1 MVHFTRVCRA
11 HIHVWKRT
19 NRGGSLINRDSRG
32 FDNRPRETR
41 INERIRAREVRVID
55 ENGEQIG
62 IMVPMRA
69 LELARERNLDLVE
82 ISPQANPPV
91 CKIMD
96 YGRFKYESAKRENEA
111 RKRQKVSEV
120 KEIRLHPHTDTHD
133 IGVRVKKILQF
144 LAEGDKVKVSIQF
157 KGREIFHPEIGRQ
170 MLEGIVTQL
179 KGAAL
184 VDRAPALEGRNM
196 WMMLTR
202 APGWDPKKAAEAE
215 AAKAE
220 ATAANGVDGPQPP
233 AAPAADAAKSA
244 PTGVTEGAQA

>member
-1 MVHFTRVCRA
+1 MLGAYSGRACSVHDT
-11 HIHVWKRT
+11 
-19 NRGGSLINRDSRG
+19 GGLIINRDSRG
-32 FDNRPRETR
+32 YDNRPRETR

-62 IMVPMRA
+62 IMAPLRA
-69 LELARERNLDLVE
+69 LDLARERNLDLVE

-120 KEIRLHPHTDTHD
+120 KEIRLHAHTDAHD
-133 IGVRVKKILQF
+133 IGVRVRKILQF

-157 KGREIFHPEIGRQ
+157 KGREIFHPELGRQ
-170 MLEGIVTQL
+170 MLEDIVTQL

-184 VDRAPALEGRNM
+184 VERSPSLEGRNM
-196 WMMLTR
+196 WMMLSR
-202 APGWDPKKAAEAE
+202 APGWDPKRAAEAE
-215 AAKAE
+215 AAKA
-220 ATAANGVDGPQPP
+220 
-233 AAPAADAAKSA
+233 APDAGDASA
-244 PTGVTEGAQA
+244 GAQP